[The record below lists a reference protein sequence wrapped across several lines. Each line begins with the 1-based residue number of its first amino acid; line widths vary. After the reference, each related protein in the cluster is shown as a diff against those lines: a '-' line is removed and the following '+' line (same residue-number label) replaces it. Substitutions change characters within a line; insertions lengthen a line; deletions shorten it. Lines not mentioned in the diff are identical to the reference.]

1 MNKVLFIK
9 HGKNLDE
16 NNGGLYAYC
25 ANTNQ
30 SSISFPLTVNYQS
43 KQYTYTKEQLETALI
58 LIHSQNKVILW
69 QNERG
74 FGEINLNKQEDLS
87 NFINSFNYIFQ
98 EEQPCK

>member
-9 HGKNLDE
+9 HGKNLDD
-16 NNGGLYAYC
+16 NNGGLYSYC
-25 ANTNQ
+25 ATTSQ
-30 SSISFPLTVNYQS
+30 DSINFPLTVNYQS

-58 LIHSQNKVILW
+58 LIHSQNKVIFW
-69 QNERG
+69 QNEKG

-98 EEQPCK
+98 GEQLWN

>member
-16 NNGGLYAYC
+16 NNVGLYAYC

-69 QNERG
+69 QNEKG
-74 FGEINLNKQEDLS
+74 FGEINLNKH
-87 NFINSFNYIFQ
+87 
-98 EEQPCK
+98 

>member
-25 ANTNQ
+25 AETNQ
-30 SSISFPLTVNYQS
+30 NSISFPLTVSYQG

-58 LIHSQNKVILW
+58 LIYSQNKVIFW
-69 QNERG
+69 QNEKG

-98 EEQPCK
+98 EEQRWN